1 MATSKIKTLEDF
13 IRVHAILLAA
23 SGIPSSL
30 YPQLYQKLSTE
41 NFDGGNFFQIES
53 CEEFDNK
60 QRKLVFTSDYI
71 EKESQIFLIDHAWTF
86 RLSDARKQLLE
97 VPGLAQRM
105 ASLMCVDLDV
115 TSDLEEVNTE
125 SENGHGNITRR
136 DVEEI
141 IEREIREARDKGSNG
156 VRWLE
161 LDELDIDDATL
172 CSLDL
177 SNKFPNLVALSLYGN
192 KLQNPEIVVR
202 EITKFKH
209 LRALWLNENPVL
221 QRYDGQMEDTIV
233 QEVHGLEI
241 YNSHFTN
248 KFSRWAL
255 GFCGGIYGKDNAGC
269 FDETA
274 RPLESLTSLDLSNR
288 YIRNL
293 LIETFSP
300 IELPSLSHLN
310 LRGNPLDQNC
320 VTDLLKFLKQYTTLR
335 TLEVD
340 IPGPLGRSA
349 IEILEC
355 LPNLLEFNGV
365 SASII
370 LETGKHVIDSAL
382 QPRLP
387 EWTRDDSLVD
397 RVVNAMWLY
406 LMTYRLADEEKIDE
420 TSVWYVMDELGS
432 ALRHSDKPNFRVSPF
447 LYMPDGKLA
456 SAISFTILWPIH
468 NVRKGDECTRDFL
481 FGIGED
487 KQRSARY
494 TAWFHTPRNFF
505 IQEYEMY
512 KNQLAS
518 RSSVP
523 ASPCVETSS
532 PASLTRNDGAALRV
546 YTDVPHV
553 DDFLTR
559 PEFVLTTDP
568 ADADIIWTSVQVDDE
583 TRKATGITDRQYVN
597 QFPFEA
603 CLVMKHYLADT
614 VQKALGSPE
623 WLQPTYNLETHLAQL
638 IGDYTVR
645 KRDGNDNLWI
655 LKPWNMARTIDTTVT
670 SNISA
675 IIRLMET
682 GPKICQKYIERPSLF
697 NGRKFD
703 LRYIVLVRQIRPLE
717 LFLSDVF
724 WVRLANNQYSVDE
737 RTLFEYETHF
747 TVMNYIG
754 KLNHMNTPD
763 FVKEFEKEHNV
774 NWLDIHQNIRKMIRA
789 VFESAA
795 VVHPEMHSPM
805 SRAMYGV
812 DVMLDSSFKPKL
824 LEVTYCPDCKRACT
838 YDTEAIVGNKEIIRG
853 KDFFNFV
860 FGCLF
865 LGETTHVTP
874 L

>member
-1 MATSKIKTLEDF
+1 MGTSKIKTLEDF
-13 IRVHAILLAA
+13 IKVHAILLAA

-60 QRKLVFTSDYI
+60 QRKLVFTSDYM

-105 ASLMCVDLDV
+105 AALMCVDLDV

-125 SENGHGNITRR
+125 SENGNGNITIR

-141 IEREIREARDKGSNG
+141 IEREIREARDKGSDD
-156 VRWLE
+156 VIWLE

-177 SNKFPNLVALSLYGN
+177 SNKFPFNLVALSLYGN

-241 YNSHFTN
+241 YNSRFTN

-269 FDETA
+269 FDDTV

-293 LIETFSP
+293 LIEIFSP
-300 IELPSLSHLN
+300 TELPSLSHLN

-320 VTDLLKFLKQYTTLR
+320 VTDLLK
-335 TLEVD
+335 
-340 IPGPLGRSA
+340 
-349 IEILEC
+349 
-355 LPNLLEFNGV
+355 
-365 SASII
+365 
-370 LETGKHVIDSAL
+370 
-382 QPRLP
+382 
-387 EWTRDDSLVD
+387 
-397 RVVNAMWLY
+397 
-406 LMTYRLADEEKIDE
+406 
-420 TSVWYVMDELGS
+420 YVMDELGS

-456 SAISFTILWPIH
+456 SAISFTILWPTH

-487 KQRSARY
+487 KQRSARS

-512 KNQLAS
+512 KQQLAS
-518 RSSVP
+518 RSSIP

-559 PEFVLTTDP
+559 PEFILATDP
-568 ADADIIWTSVQVDDE
+568 GDADIIWTSMQVDEE

-614 VQKALGSPE
+614 VQKAFGSPE

-645 KRDGNDNLWI
+645 ERDGHDNLWI

-682 GPKICQKYIERPSLF
+682 GPKICQKYIERPALF
-697 NGRKFD
+697 SGRKFD
-703 LRYIVLVRQIRPLE
+703 LRYIVLVRQIQPLE

-737 RTLFEYETHF
+737 KTLFEYETHF

-774 NWLDIHQNIRKMIRA
+774 NWLDIHQSIKKMIRA

-795 VVHPEMHSPM
+795 MVHPEMHSPM

-838 YDTEAIVGNKEIIRG
+838 YDTEAIVGNKEIIKG